1 MVIFIP
7 PHSIE
12 HNRAAVR
19 EIFEAIA
26 KKRTNIFKLRTLR
39 RENKNLDGNR
49 CNHHIQHL
57 LNAGLLEYHSYST
70 YVAPSGTSFKRNIV
84 YKRTFD
90 SDVDVD
96 KWMEVMIANDVSHSS
111 RCRVSHLR

>member
-1 MVIFIP
+1 MIFIP
-7 PHSIE
+7 PHPVEENIAS
-12 HNRAAVR
+12 VR

-57 LNAGLLEYHSYST
+57 LKAGLLEYYDYSVYT
-70 YVAPSGTSFKRNIV
+70 GPSGTSFRRNIIYKRN
-84 YKRTFD
+84 FD
-90 SDVDVD
+90 SSVDID

-111 RCRVSHLR
+111 GCRVSHLR